1 MGDERRPDDLSYQQA
16 LVYAR
21 ELRELYHRS
30 RASAD
35 DMREAGEKRQRIARV
50 LSGVGLRIV
59 FQPISNLETG
69 GVAGVEALAR
79 FADGRGP
86 ATWFA
91 EAQSVDLE
99 EDLDLAAV
107 RAALAHLEH
116 LPPGAFLSLNVSPAT
131 AASETFRAVLDPLPC
146 ERIVL
151 EITEH
156 ARIEDYEML
165 DESLRWIRRRSGRLA
180 VDDAGAGFAS
190 LRHILSLDPDVIKLD
205 ISLTRNVD
213 TDRARRALARAL
225 ITFANEIG
233 AMIVAEGIETEG
245 ELQALQEL
253 GVTYGQGFHLAR
265 PARIEAVAARM
276 SAA

>member
-1 MGDERRPDDLSYQQA
+1 VSEERTDHSYEQA

-21 ELRELYHRS
+21 ELRELYQRS
-30 RASAD
+30 QASAD
-35 DMREAGEKRQRIARV
+35 DMRVADEKKQRIARV
-50 LSGVGLRIV
+50 LAGVGLRVV

-79 FADGRGP
+79 FTDGRGP

-91 EAQSVDLE
+91 EAQSVNLE
-99 EDLDLAAV
+99 EDLDLAAA

-116 LPPGAFLSLNVSPAT
+116 LPPGAFLSVNVSPAT
-131 AASETFRAVLDPLPC
+131 AVTEPFQAFLTPMPC

-156 ARIEDYEML
+156 AQIEDYEAL
-165 DESLRWIRRRSGRLA
+165 DEALRWVRRRGGRVA

-190 LRHILSLDPDVIKLD
+190 LRHILSLAPDVIKLD
-205 ISLTRNVD
+205 ISLTRNID
-213 TDRARRALARAL
+213 TDRARHALARAL
-225 ITFANEIG
+225 ITFAEEIG
-233 AMIVAEGIETEG
+233 AMMVAEGIETEA

-253 GVTYGQGFHLAR
+253 GVAYGQGFHLAR
-265 PARIEAVAARM
+265 PARMESVAARM

>member
-1 MGDERRPDDLSYQQA
+1 LTKERGDLAYEQA

-21 ELRELYHRS
+21 ELRELFQGNQ
-30 RASAD
+30 ATAAG
-35 DMREAGEKRQRIARV
+35 MREAEQRRQRITQV
-50 LSGVGLRIV
+50 LSSADLQMV

-91 EAQSVDLE
+91 EAKSVDLE

-107 RAALAHLEH
+107 RAALAHLDH
-116 LPPGAFLSLNVSPAT
+116 LPPGAFLSVNVSPGT
-131 AASETFRAVLDPLPC
+131 AVSEGFRHLLESLPS
-146 ERIVL
+146 ERIIL

-156 ARIEDYEML
+156 AQIDDYEAL
-165 DESLRWIRRRSGRLA
+165 DETLRWVRRRGGRVA

-190 LRHILSLDPDVIKLD
+190 LRHILSLSPDVIKLD
-205 ISLTRNVD
+205 ISLTRNID
-213 TDRARRALARAL
+213 SDQARRALARAL
-225 ITFANEIG
+225 ITFAEEIH
-233 AMIVAEGIETEG
+233 AMMIAEGIETQE
-245 ELQALQEL
+245 ELEALREL
-253 GVTYGQGFHLAR
+253 GVEYGQGFHLAR
-265 PARIEAVAARM
+265 PARLEAVAARM

>member
-1 MGDERRPDDLSYQQA
+1 MSPEGTDLPYEQA

-21 ELRELYHRS
+21 ELRELFHRS
-30 RASAD
+30 QASAD
-35 DMREAGEKRQRIARV
+35 DMRKDEEKKQRITQV
-50 LSGVGLRIV
+50 LGGKGLHMV

-107 RAALAHLEH
+107 RAALAHLDH
-116 LPPGAFLSLNVSPAT
+116 LPRGAFLSVNVSPGT
-131 AASETFRAVLDPLPC
+131 AVSDAFRHLLESLPS
-146 ERIVL
+146 ERIIL

-156 ARIEDYEML
+156 AQIEDYEVL
-165 DESLRWIRRRSGRLA
+165 DEVLRWLRRRGGRVA

-190 LRHILSLDPDVIKLD
+190 LRHILALAPDIIKLD
-205 ISLTRNVD
+205 ISLTRNID
-213 TDRARRALARAL
+213 SDGARHALARAL
-225 ITFANEIG
+225 ITFAEDIQ
-233 AMIVAEGIETEG
+233 AMMIAEGIETQG
-245 ELQALQEL
+245 ELEALREL
-253 GVTYGQGFHLAR
+253 GVEYGQGFHLAR
-265 PARIEAVAARM
+265 PARLDAVTSRM
-276 SAA
+276 RVA

>member
-1 MGDERRPDDLSYQQA
+1 
-16 LVYAR
+16 
-21 ELRELYHRS
+21 
-30 RASAD
+30 
-35 DMREAGEKRQRIARV
+35 
-50 LSGVGLRIV
+50 V

-99 EDLDLAAV
+99 EDLDLAAA
-107 RAALAHLEH
+107 RAALAHLDQ
-116 LPPGAFLSLNVSPAT
+116 LPPGAFLSVNIAPAT
-131 AASETFRAVLDPLPC
+131 AVSEPFRHLLDPLPC

-156 ARIEDYEML
+156 AQIDDYEAL
-165 DESLRWIRRRSGRLA
+165 DETLRWMRHRGGRVA

-190 LRHILSLDPDVIKLD
+190 LRHILSLAPDVIKLD
-205 ISLTRNVD
+205 ISLTRNID
-213 TDRARRALARAL
+213 SDRARRALARAL
-225 ITFANEIG
+225 ITFAEEIG
-233 AMIVAEGIETEG
+233 ATMIAEGIETQG
-245 ELQALQEL
+245 ELEALQEL
-253 GVTYGQGFHLAR
+253 GVAYGQGFHLAR
-265 PARIEAVAARM
+265 PARLEAVTARM